1 MLRTLDRIMTSLYIS
16 VFIWAIALFMLTDE
30 HCRKNEKSALE
41 FLCLIG
47 VILTGV
53 GVWTF
58 EFSQVLDTSLTSW
71 VSICLFL
78 VVMTRLKLMSKLI
91 KLQSKAQGR
100 NCTFVEFNLT
110 EIPETPLI
118 SVYKKVS
125 AIMWLIFIAV
135 VILQAWSHG
144 VVSI

>member
-1 MLRTLDRIMTSLYIS
+1 
-16 VFIWAIALFMLTDE
+16 MLTDE

-47 VILTGV
+47 VILTGI

-58 EFSQVLDTSLTSW
+58 EFSQVLDISLKSL

-78 VVMTRLKLMSKLI
+78 AVMARLTLMTKLI
-91 KLQSKAQGR
+91 KLQSDAQGR
-100 NCTFVEFNLT
+100 NCTLVELNLT

-118 SVYKKVS
+118 SRYKKVN
-125 AIMWLIFIAV
+125 AIMWFFFIAV
-135 VILQAWSHG
+135 VILQVWSHG